1 MSAKLLGSVVDD
13 LRSQIQHLYALSYA
27 VGFLDMMV
35 AFAGYVTMQPQ
46 TIRPTFDDNGPIAIR
61 GGVNP
66 MSLRDDLRDDF
77 VPFDY
82 YMHESSNLQIITG
95 PNGAGKST
103 YLKTLAILTIMAHL
117 GCYVPAEFACFRPI
131 NRIYTR
137 FRTSDSIEEGASTFF
152 IEMREMAQIEQGAS
166 MGSLVLVDE
175 LGRGTSITDGVA
187 IAWAFCEHIINTS
200 ALTLF
205 TTHYHQLT
213 QLARVYPT
221 CKNLSLFCEVYCPP
235 PGVSGPGGLQSIT
248 NEYLRP
254 SHEVCRGPSQLT
266 KGYGITMASMAGFP
280 DEIIQDS
287 KTIYEKLSEV
297 KMMRE

>member
-1 MSAKLLGSVVDD
+1 
-13 LRSQIQHLYALSYA
+13 
-27 VGFLDMMV
+27 
-35 AFAGYVTMQPQ
+35 
-46 TIRPTFDDNGPIAIR
+46 
-61 GGVNP
+61 
-66 MSLRDDLRDDF
+66 
-77 VPFDY
+77 
-82 YMHESSNLQIITG
+82 
-95 PNGAGKST
+95 
-103 YLKTLAILTIMAHL
+103 MAHL

-287 KTIYEKLSEV
+287 KTIYEKLSEKITQDTLV
-297 KMMRE
+297 ETPQLQQEKGIYAVAELLLAALNSSLEKEDLKRYLQERRDALFCNEQQ